1 MSDFRNKKEE
11 RIHKMQRFI
20 VHPLIK
26 NNSIESRLYQNMI
39 FNSSKDKNS
48 LIVLPTSL
56 GKTVISALICAE
68 ILFNYKQ
75 KRILIMA
82 PTRPLVLQHLLSFS
96 SFLKVLNDQKILVTG
111 KISPSTRKMV
121 WDNKTIK
128 LIFATPEVI
137 RNDLNESRLNLKE
150 FGLIVFDEAH
160 RAIKDYAYTLI
171 SKKYM
176 EQSPNP
182 LIVAMT
188 ASPGSDKNRI
198 QQICKNLYIEHIE
211 YRNEEDVDVKP
222 YVNPIELKWEFIE
235 LSEEYRQII
244 VLFKSMLQEKLRWLI
259 IRGLIKKNNIDY
271 VFKRDLLELGEILQ
285 RNLKFTLNEEK
296 GPLYLALLNQSAALS
311 LMYCI
316 ELIEG
321 QGPFSLKTFIKR
333 MESSEGKAHSLILK
347 DPRMKDIFKLLKN
360 VTEHPKL
367 IYILDLC
374 KKEKLDTCV
383 NKKSNVLLNDN
394 KSPQI
399 LIFSHYRD
407 TATHIVDELNKT
419 GIKSFRFVGQST
431 RNNDIG
437 MNQTEQSAIL
447 DSFRKKE
454 FNVLVATSI
463 AEEGLD
469 IPEVKL
475 VIFYEPVASE
485 IRHIQRKGRTGRKS
499 SGNVIILAAKDTVDM
514 RILFANKRRIE
525 KMKTIFT
532 SMKTILNPIS
542 RLPIPYNRMTEL
554 ELADLEK
561 NLNIEQNKL
570 NEKELKYEDSERKV
584 IEKIKVKNAIIDKV
598 PKLQIGM
605 ITKTENNLIEKAY
618 RYIYNFLI
626 DERNNKNSSS
636 SSSSFDLSYLHEKFT
651 FDTYII
657 LQALKKLEK
666 QQIIK
671 IKNNSSITL
680 NRLLPNKST
689 GREYNIYVEKILSGK
704 AYVLVNGKWYALL
717 NYYDYE
723 GPRNLLKKGSEF
735 KAIAELY
742 NNENDFCIRIKE
754 IIL

>member
-1 MSDFRNKKEE
+1 MSDFSNKKDESM
-11 RIHKMQRFI
+11 HKMQRFI

-26 NNSIESRLYQNMI
+26 NNAIESRLYQNII

-68 ILFNYKQ
+68 ILYNYKQ
-75 KRILIMA
+75 SRILIMA
-82 PTRPLVLQHLLSFS
+82 PTRPLGLQHLTSFS
-96 SFLKVLNDQKILVTG
+96 SFIKVLDDQKILVTG
-111 KISPSTRKMV
+111 KISPSTRKMI
-121 WDNKTIK
+121 WDNKTIQ

-137 RNDLNESRLNLKE
+137 RNDLKESRLNLKD

-160 RAIKDYAYTLI
+160 RAIKDYAYTII

-188 ASPGSDKNRI
+188 ASPGSDQNRI
-198 QQICKNLYIEHIE
+198 QQICNNLYIEHIE
-211 YRNEEDVDVKP
+211 YRNEEDDDVKP
-222 YVNPIELKWEFIE
+222 YVNPIELKWEFLE
-235 LSEEYRQII
+235 LSEKYRQII
-244 VLFKSMLQEKLRWLI
+244 LAFKSMLQEKLRWLI
-259 IRGLIKKNNIDY
+259 FRGLIKKNNTDY
-271 VFKRDLLELGEILQ
+271 VFKRDLLELAEILQ
-285 RNLKFTLNEEK
+285 RNLKFSLNEEK
-296 GPLYLALLNQSAALS
+296 GPLFLALLNQSAALT

-316 ELIEG
+316 ELIES

-347 DPRMKDIFKLLKN
+347 DPRMKDILNLLEN
-360 VTEHPKL
+360 ITEHPKL
-367 IYILDLC
+367 TYILDLC
-374 KKEKLDTCV
+374 KKEGLDISA
-383 NKKSNVLLNDN
+383 NKNHNLLLNDGQN
-394 KSPQI
+394 SQI

-437 MNQTEQSAIL
+437 MNQNEQSVIL
-447 DSFRKKE
+447 DSFRKKK

-475 VIFYEPVASE
+475 VVFYEPVASE

-514 RILFANKRRIE
+514 RILFASKRRIE
-525 KMKTIFT
+525 KMKTIFN

-542 RLPIPYNRMTEL
+542 RVTVPYNRFTEL
-554 ELADLEK
+554 ELEDLNK
-561 NLNIEQNKL
+561 NLNREQKRINK
-570 NEKELKYEDSERKV
+570 KELKYENTERNV
-584 IEKIKVKNAIIDKV
+584 IEKVKTKNEIIDKV
-598 PKLQIGM
+598 PKFQIGM
-605 ITKTENNLIEKAY
+605 MAKNENNSIEKAY
-618 RYIYNFLI
+618 RHIYDFLI
-626 DERNNKNSSS
+626 NERDHKNS
-636 SSSSFDLSYLHEKFT
+636 FELSYFHEKFK
-651 FDTYII
+651 FDTHII
-657 LQALKKLEK
+657 LQALQKLEK
-666 QQIIK
+666 QQVIK
-671 IKNNSSITL
+671 IKNNGSIIL
-680 NRLLPNKST
+680 NRLPKKST
-689 GREYNIYVEKILSGK
+689 GAEYDIYVEKILPGK
-704 AYVLVNGKWYALL
+704 AYVLVNGRWYALL

-742 NNENDFCIRIKE
+742 NSGSDFCIRIKE

>member
-1 MSDFRNKKEE
+1 MSYLSNKKDESM
-11 RIHKMQRFI
+11 HKMQRFI

-26 NNSIESRLYQNMI
+26 NNAIESRLYQNII

-68 ILFNYKQ
+68 ILYNYKQ
-75 KRILIMA
+75 SRILIMA
-82 PTRPLVLQHLLSFS
+82 PTRPLVLQHLTSFS
-96 SFLKVLNDQKILVTG
+96 SFIKVLDDQKILVTG
-111 KISPSTRKMV
+111 KISPSTRKMI
-121 WDNKTIK
+121 WDNKTIQ

-137 RNDLNESRLNLKE
+137 RNDLKESRLNLKD

-160 RAIKDYAYTLI
+160 RAIKDYAYTII

-188 ASPGSDKNRI
+188 ASPGSDQNRI
-198 QQICKNLYIEHIE
+198 QQICNNLYIEHIE
-211 YRNEEDVDVKP
+211 YRNEEDDDVKP
-222 YVNPIELKWEFIE
+222 YVNPIELKWEFLE
-235 LSEEYRQII
+235 LSEKYRQII
-244 VLFKSMLQEKLRWLI
+244 LAFKSMLQEKLRCLI
-259 IRGLIKKNNIDY
+259 FRGLIKKNNTDY
-271 VFKRDLLELGEILQ
+271 VFKRDLLELAEILQ
-285 RNLKFTLNEEK
+285 RNLKFSLNEEK
-296 GPLYLALLNQSAALS
+296 GPLFLALLNQSAALS

-316 ELIEG
+316 ELIES

-347 DPRMKDIFKLLKN
+347 DPRMKDILNLLEN
-360 VTEHPKL
+360 ITEHPKL
-367 IYILDLC
+367 TYILDLC
-374 KKEKLDTCV
+374 KKEGLDNSV
-383 NKKSNVLLNDN
+383 NKNHNLLLNDGQN
-394 KSPQI
+394 SQI

-437 MNQTEQSAIL
+437 MKQNEQSVIL
-447 DSFRKKE
+447 DSFRKKK

-475 VIFYEPVASE
+475 VVFYEPVASE

-514 RILFANKRRIE
+514 RILFASKRRIE
-525 KMKTIFT
+525 KMKTIFN

-542 RLPIPYNRMTEL
+542 RVTVPYNRFTEL
-554 ELADLEK
+554 ELEDLNK
-561 NLNIEQNKL
+561 NLNREQKRTNK
-570 NEKELKYEDSERKV
+570 KELKYENTERNV
-584 IEKIKVKNAIIDKV
+584 IEKVKTKNEIIDNV
-598 PKLQIGM
+598 PKFQIGM
-605 ITKTENNLIEKAY
+605 MAKNENNSIEKAY
-618 RYIYNFLI
+618 RHIYDFLI
-626 DERNNKNSSS
+626 NERDNKNS
-636 SSSSFDLSYLHEKFT
+636 FELSYFHEKFK
-651 FDTYII
+651 FDTHII
-657 LQALKKLEK
+657 LQALQKLEK
-666 QQIIK
+666 QQVIK
-671 IKNNSSITL
+671 IKNNGFIIL
-680 NRLLPNKST
+680 NRLPKKST
-689 GREYNIYVEKILSGK
+689 GAEYDICVEKILPGK
-704 AYVLVNGKWYALL
+704 AYVLVNERWYALL

-742 NNENDFCIRIKE
+742 NSGSDFCIRIKE

>member
-1 MSDFRNKKEE
+1 MSDFSNKKEE
-11 RIHKMQRFI
+11 SIHEMQRFI

-26 NNSIESRLYQNMI
+26 NNSIESRLYQNII
-39 FNSSKDKNS
+39 FNSSKNKNS

-68 ILFNYKQ
+68 ILYNYKQ
-75 KRILIMA
+75 SRILIMA

-96 SFLKVLNDQKILVTG
+96 SFLKVLDDQKILVTG
-111 KISPSTRKMV
+111 KISPSTRKMI

-137 RNDLNESRLNLKE
+137 RNDLNESRLDLKD

-176 EQSPNP
+176 QQSPNP
-182 LIVAMT
+182 HIVAMT

-198 QQICKNLYIEHIE
+198 QQICNNLYIEHIE
-211 YRNEEDVDVKP
+211 YRNEEDADVKP
-222 YVNPIELKWEFIE
+222 YVNPIELEWEFLE
-235 LSEEYRQII
+235 LSEKYRQII
-244 VLFKSMLQEKLRWLI
+244 LLFKSMLQEKLRWLI
-259 IRGLIKKNNIDY
+259 FRGLIKKNNIDY
-271 VFKRDLLELGEILQ
+271 VFKRDLLELAEVLQ
-285 RNLKFTLNEEK
+285 RNLKFSLNEEK

-316 ELIEG
+316 ELIES

-347 DPRMKDIFKLLKN
+347 DSRMKDIFKLLEN

-374 KKEKLDTCV
+374 KKEKLDTSA
-383 NKKSNVLLNDN
+383 NKNTNVLLNN
-394 KSPQI
+394 SQSSQI

-407 TATHIVDELNKT
+407 TATHIVEELNKT

-437 MNQTEQSAIL
+437 MNQNEQSVIL

-514 RILFANKRRIE
+514 RILFASKRRIE
-525 KMKTIFT
+525 KMKTIFK

-542 RLPIPYNRMTEL
+542 RVSVPYNRLTEL
-554 ELADLEK
+554 ELDDLDK
-561 NLNIEQNKL
+561 NLNIEQKKL
-570 NEKELKYEDSERKV
+570 NEKELKYEDNERKV
-584 IEKIKVKNAIIDKV
+584 IEKIKTKNEIIDRV
-598 PKLQIGM
+598 PKFQIGM
-605 ITKTENNLIEKAY
+605 ITKSENNLIEKAY
-618 RYIYNFLI
+618 RHIYDFLI
-626 DERNNKNSSS
+626 DERNNKNL
-636 SSSSFDLSYLHEKFT
+636 FDLSYFHEKFT
-651 FDTYII
+651 FDTHII

-666 QQIIK
+666 QQVIK
-671 IKNNSSITL
+671 LKNNRSITL
-680 NRLLPNKST
+680 NRLPNKTT
-689 GREYNIYVEKILSGK
+689 GTEYNIYVEKILPGK
-704 AYVLVNGKWYALL
+704 AYVLVNERWYALL
-717 NYYDYE
+717 NYYDYD

-742 NNENDFCIRIKE
+742 TNGSDFCIRIKE
-754 IIL
+754 IRL

>member
-11 RIHKMQRFI
+11 NIQEMQRFI

-26 NNSIESRLYQNMI
+26 NNSIESRLYQNII

-68 ILFNYKQ
+68 ILYNYKQ
-75 KRILIMA
+75 NRILIMA

-96 SFLKVLNDQKILVTG
+96 SFLKVLDDQKILVTG
-111 KISPSTRKMV
+111 KISPSTRKMI
-121 WDNKTIK
+121 WDNKIIK

-137 RNDLNESRLNLKE
+137 RNDLNESRLNLKD

-198 QQICKNLYIEHIE
+198 QQICNNLYIEHIE
-211 YRNEEDVDVKP
+211 YRNEEDADVKP
-222 YVNPIELKWEFIE
+222 YVNPIELKWEFVE
-235 LSEEYRQII
+235 LSEKYRQII
-244 VLFKSMLQEKLRWLI
+244 LLFKSMLQEKLRWLI
-259 IRGLIKKNNIDY
+259 FRGLIKKNNIDY
-271 VFKRDLLELGEILQ
+271 VFKRDLLELAEILQ

-316 ELIEG
+316 ELIES

-347 DPRMKDIFKLLKN
+347 DPRMKDIFKLLEN

-367 IYILDLC
+367 IYILNLC
-374 KKEKLDTCV
+374 KKEKLDTSA
-383 NKKSNVLLNDN
+383 NKNPNVLLND
-394 KSPQI
+394 SMSSQI

-437 MNQTEQSAIL
+437 MKQNEQSVIL

-525 KMKTIFT
+525 KMKTIFNT
-532 SMKTILNPIS
+532 MKTILTPIS
-542 RLPIPYNRMTEL
+542 RVPIPYNRLTEL
-554 ELADLEK
+554 ELADLDK
-561 NLNIEQNKL
+561 NLNIEQKKL
-570 NEKELKYEDSERKV
+570 NEKELKYEDNEKKI

-598 PKLQIGM
+598 PKFQIGM
-605 ITKTENNLIEKAY
+605 ITKTENNLIDRAY
-618 RYIYNFLI
+618 RHIYNFLI
-626 DERNNKNSSS
+626 DERNNKNS
-636 SSSSFDLSYLHEKFT
+636 FDLSYFRDKFT
-651 FDTYII
+651 FDTHII
-657 LQALKKLEK
+657 LEALKKLEK
-666 QQIIK
+666 QQVIK
-671 IKNNSSITL
+671 IKNNRSITL
-680 NRLLPNKST
+680 NRLPNKST
-689 GREYNIYVEKILSGK
+689 GKEYNIYVEKILSGK
-704 AYVLVNGKWYALL
+704 AYVLVNEKWYALL

-742 NNENDFCIRIKE
+742 TNGNHFCIRIKE

>member
-1 MSDFRNKKEE
+1 MSDFSNKKEE
-11 RIHKMQRFI
+11 SIHEMQRFI

-26 NNSIESRLYQNMI
+26 NNSIESRLYQNII
-39 FNSSKDKNS
+39 FNSSKNKNS

-68 ILFNYKQ
+68 ILYNYKQ
-75 KRILIMA
+75 SRILIMA

-96 SFLKVLNDQKILVTG
+96 SFLKVLDDQKILVTG
-111 KISPSTRKMV
+111 KISPSTRKMI

-137 RNDLNESRLNLKE
+137 RNDLNESRLDLKD

-176 EQSPNP
+176 QQSPNP
-182 LIVAMT
+182 HIVAMT

-198 QQICKNLYIEHIE
+198 QQICNNLYIEHIE
-211 YRNEEDVDVKP
+211 YRNEEDADVKP
-222 YVNPIELKWEFIE
+222 YVNPIELEWEFLE
-235 LSEEYRQII
+235 LSEKYRQII
-244 VLFKSMLQEKLRWLI
+244 LLFKSMLQEKLRWLI
-259 IRGLIKKNNIDY
+259 FRGLIKKNNIDY
-271 VFKRDLLELGEILQ
+271 VFKRDLLELAEVLQ
-285 RNLKFTLNEEK
+285 RNLKFSLNEEK

-316 ELIEG
+316 ELIES

-347 DPRMKDIFKLLKN
+347 DSRMKDIFKLLEN

-374 KKEKLDTCV
+374 KKEKLDTSA
-383 NKKSNVLLNDN
+383 NKNTNVLLNN
-394 KSPQI
+394 SQSSQI

-407 TATHIVDELNKT
+407 TATHIVEELNKT

-437 MNQTEQSAIL
+437 MNQNEQSVIL

-514 RILFANKRRIE
+514 RILFASKRRIE
-525 KMKTIFT
+525 KMKTIFK

-542 RLPIPYNRMTEL
+542 RVSVPYNRLTEL
-554 ELADLEK
+554 ELVDLDK

-570 NEKELKYEDSERKV
+570 NEKELKYEDNERKV
-584 IEKIKVKNAIIDKV
+584 IEKIKTKNEIIDRV
-598 PKLQIGM
+598 PKFQIGM
-605 ITKTENNLIEKAY
+605 ITKSENNLIEKAY
-618 RYIYNFLI
+618 RHIYDFLI
-626 DERNNKNSSS
+626 DERNNKDF
-636 SSSSFDLSYLHEKFT
+636 FDLSYFHEKFT
-651 FDTYII
+651 FDTHII

-666 QQIIK
+666 QQVIK
-671 IKNNSSITL
+671 LKNNRSITL
-680 NRLLPNKST
+680 NRLPNKTT
-689 GREYNIYVEKILSGK
+689 GTEYNIYVEKILPGK
-704 AYVLVNGKWYALL
+704 AYVLVNERWYALL
-717 NYYDYE
+717 NYYDYD

-742 NNENDFCIRIKE
+742 TNGSDFCIRIKE
-754 IIL
+754 IRL

>member
-11 RIHKMQRFI
+11 NIQEMQRFI

-26 NNSIESRLYQNMI
+26 NNSIESRLYQNII

-68 ILFNYKQ
+68 ILYNYKQ
-75 KRILIMA
+75 NRILIMA

-96 SFLKVLNDQKILVTG
+96 SFLKVLDDQKILVTG
-111 KISPSTRKMV
+111 KISPSTRKMI

-137 RNDLNESRLNLKE
+137 RNDLNESRLNLKD

-198 QQICKNLYIEHIE
+198 QQICNNLYIEHIE
-211 YRNEEDVDVKP
+211 YRNEEDADVKP
-222 YVNPIELKWEFIE
+222 YVNPIELKWEFVE
-235 LSEEYRQII
+235 LSEKYRQII
-244 VLFKSMLQEKLRWLI
+244 LLFKSMLQEKLRWLI
-259 IRGLIKKNNIDY
+259 FRGLIKKNNIDY
-271 VFKRDLLELGEILQ
+271 VFKRDLLELAEILQ

-316 ELIEG
+316 ELIES

-347 DPRMKDIFKLLKN
+347 DPRMKDIFKLLEN

-367 IYILDLC
+367 IYILNLC
-374 KKEKLDTCV
+374 KKEKLDTSA
-383 NKKSNVLLNDN
+383 NKNPNVLLND
-394 KSPQI
+394 SMSSQI

-437 MNQTEQSAIL
+437 MKQNEQSVIL

-525 KMKTIFT
+525 KMKTIFNT
-532 SMKTILNPIS
+532 MKTILTPIS
-542 RLPIPYNRMTEL
+542 RVPIPYNRLTEL
-554 ELADLEK
+554 ELADLDK
-561 NLNIEQNKL
+561 NLNIEQKKL
-570 NEKELKYEDSERKV
+570 NEKELKYEDNERKV

-598 PKLQIGM
+598 PKFQIGM
-605 ITKTENNLIEKAY
+605 ITKTENNLIDRAY
-618 RYIYNFLI
+618 RHIYNFLI
-626 DERNNKNSSS
+626 DERNNKNS
-636 SSSSFDLSYLHEKFT
+636 FDLSYFSDKFT
-651 FDTYII
+651 FDTHII
-657 LQALKKLEK
+657 LEALKKLEK
-666 QQIIK
+666 QQVIK
-671 IKNNSSITL
+671 IKNNRSITL
-680 NRLLPNKST
+680 NRLPNKST
-689 GREYNIYVEKILSGK
+689 GKEYNIYVEKILSGK
-704 AYVLVNGKWYALL
+704 AFVLVNEKWYALL

-742 NNENDFCIRIKE
+742 TNGNHFCIRIKE

>member
-11 RIHKMQRFI
+11 NIQEMQRFI

-26 NNSIESRLYQNMI
+26 NNSIESRLYQNII

-68 ILFNYKQ
+68 ILYNYKQ
-75 KRILIMA
+75 NRILIMA

-96 SFLKVLNDQKILVTG
+96 SFLKVLDDQKILVTG
-111 KISPSTRKMV
+111 KISPSTRKMI

-137 RNDLNESRLNLKE
+137 RNDLNESRLNLKD

-198 QQICKNLYIEHIE
+198 QQICNNLYIEHIE
-211 YRNEEDVDVKP
+211 YRNEEDADVKP
-222 YVNPIELKWEFIE
+222 YVNPIELKWEFVE
-235 LSEEYRQII
+235 LSEKYRQII
-244 VLFKSMLQEKLRWLI
+244 LLFKSMLQEKLRWLI
-259 IRGLIKKNNIDY
+259 FRGLIKKNNIDY
-271 VFKRDLLELGEILQ
+271 VFKRDLLELAEILQ

-316 ELIEG
+316 ELIES

-347 DPRMKDIFKLLKN
+347 DPRMKDISKLLEN

-367 IYILDLC
+367 IYILNLC
-374 KKEKLDTCV
+374 KKEKLDTSA
-383 NKKSNVLLNDN
+383 NKNPNVLLND
-394 KSPQI
+394 SMSSQI

-437 MNQTEQSAIL
+437 MKQNEQSVIL

-525 KMKTIFT
+525 KMKTIFNT
-532 SMKTILNPIS
+532 MKTILTPIS
-542 RLPIPYNRMTEL
+542 RVPIPYNRLTEL
-554 ELADLEK
+554 ELADLNK
-561 NLNIEQNKL
+561 NLNIEQKKL
-570 NEKELKYEDSERKV
+570 NEKELKYEDNERKV
-584 IEKIKVKNAIIDKV
+584 IEKIKVKNSIIDKV
-598 PKLQIGM
+598 PKFQIGM
-605 ITKTENNLIEKAY
+605 ITKTENNLIDRAY
-618 RYIYNFLI
+618 RHIYNFLI
-626 DERNNKNSSS
+626 DERNNKNS
-636 SSSSFDLSYLHEKFT
+636 FDLSYFRDKFT
-651 FDTYII
+651 FDTHII
-657 LQALKKLEK
+657 LEALKKLEK
-666 QQIIK
+666 QQVIK
-671 IKNNSSITL
+671 IKNNRSITL
-680 NRLLPNKST
+680 NRLPNKST
-689 GREYNIYVEKILSGK
+689 GKEYNIYVEKILSGK
-704 AYVLVNGKWYALL
+704 AYVLVNEKWYALL

-742 NNENDFCIRIKE
+742 TNGNHFCIRIKE

>member
-11 RIHKMQRFI
+11 NIQEIQRFI

-26 NNSIESRLYQNMI
+26 NNSIESRLYQNII

-68 ILFNYKQ
+68 ILYNYKQ
-75 KRILIMA
+75 NRILIMA

-96 SFLKVLNDQKILVTG
+96 SFLKVLDDQKILVTG
-111 KISPSTRKMV
+111 KISPSTRKMI

-137 RNDLNESRLNLKE
+137 RNDLNESRLNLKD

-198 QQICKNLYIEHIE
+198 QQICNNLYIEHIE
-211 YRNEEDVDVKP
+211 YRNEEDADVKP
-222 YVNPIELKWEFIE
+222 YVNPIELKWEFVE
-235 LSEEYRQII
+235 LSEKYRQVIL
-244 VLFKSMLQEKLRWLI
+244 LFKSMLQEKLRWLI
-259 IRGLIKKNNIDY
+259 FRGLIKKNNIDY
-271 VFKRDLLELGEILQ
+271 VFKRDLLELAEILQ

-316 ELIEG
+316 ELIES

-347 DPRMKDIFKLLKN
+347 DPRMKDIFKLLEN

-367 IYILDLC
+367 IYILNLC
-374 KKEKLDTCV
+374 KKEKLDTSA
-383 NKKSNVLLNDN
+383 NKNPNVLLND
-394 KSPQI
+394 SMSSQI

-437 MNQTEQSAIL
+437 MKQNEQSVIL

-525 KMKTIFT
+525 KMKTIFNT
-532 SMKTILNPIS
+532 MKTILTPIS
-542 RLPIPYNRMTEL
+542 RVPIPYNRLTEL
-554 ELADLEK
+554 ELADLDK
-561 NLNIEQNKL
+561 NLNIEQRKL
-570 NEKELKYEDSERKV
+570 NEKELKYEDNEKKI

-598 PKLQIGM
+598 PKFQIGM
-605 ITKTENNLIEKAY
+605 ITKTENNLIERAY
-618 RYIYNFLI
+618 RHIYNFLI
-626 DERNNKNSSS
+626 DERNNKNS
-636 SSSSFDLSYLHEKFT
+636 FDLSYFRDKFT
-651 FDTYII
+651 IDTHII
-657 LQALKKLEK
+657 LEALKKLEK
-666 QQIIK
+666 QQVIK
-671 IKNNSSITL
+671 IKNNRSITL
-680 NRLLPNKST
+680 NRLPNKST
-689 GREYNIYVEKILSGK
+689 GKEYNIYVEKILSGK
-704 AYVLVNGKWYALL
+704 AYVLVNEKWYALL

-742 NNENDFCIRIKE
+742 TNGNHFCIRIKE

>member
-11 RIHKMQRFI
+11 NIQEMQRFI

-26 NNSIESRLYQNMI
+26 NNSIESRLYQNII

-68 ILFNYKQ
+68 ILYNYKQ
-75 KRILIMA
+75 NRILIMA

-96 SFLKVLNDQKILVTG
+96 SFLKVLDDQKILVTG
-111 KISPSTRKMV
+111 KISPSTRKMI

-137 RNDLNESRLNLKE
+137 RNDLNESRLNLKD

-198 QQICKNLYIEHIE
+198 QQICNNLYIEHIE
-211 YRNEEDVDVKP
+211 YRNEEDADVKP
-222 YVNPIELKWEFIE
+222 YVNPIELKWEFVE
-235 LSEEYRQII
+235 LSEKYRQII
-244 VLFKSMLQEKLRWLI
+244 LLFKSMLQEKLRWLI
-259 IRGLIKKNNIDY
+259 FRGLIKKNNIDY
-271 VFKRDLLELGEILQ
+271 VFKRDLLELAEILQ

-316 ELIEG
+316 ELIES

-347 DPRMKDIFKLLKN
+347 DPRMKDIFKLLEN

-367 IYILDLC
+367 IYILNLC
-374 KKEKLDTCV
+374 KKEKLDTSA
-383 NKKSNVLLNDN
+383 NKDPNVLLND
-394 KSPQI
+394 SMSSQI

-437 MNQTEQSAIL
+437 MKQNEQSVIL

-525 KMKTIFT
+525 KMKTIFNT
-532 SMKTILNPIS
+532 MKTILTPIS
-542 RLPIPYNRMTEL
+542 RVPIPYNRLTEL
-554 ELADLEK
+554 ELADLDK
-561 NLNIEQNKL
+561 NLNIEQKKL
-570 NEKELKYEDSERKV
+570 NEKELKYEDNERKV
-584 IEKIKVKNAIIDKV
+584 IEKIKIKNAIIDKV
-598 PKLQIGM
+598 PKFQIGM
-605 ITKTENNLIEKAY
+605 ITKTENNLIERAY
-618 RYIYNFLI
+618 RHIYNFLI
-626 DERNNKNSSS
+626 DERNNKNS
-636 SSSSFDLSYLHEKFT
+636 FDLSYFRDKFT
-651 FDTYII
+651 FDTHII
-657 LQALKKLEK
+657 LEALKKLEK
-666 QQIIK
+666 QQVIK
-671 IKNNSSITL
+671 IKNNRSITL
-680 NRLLPNKST
+680 NRLPNKST
-689 GREYNIYVEKILSGK
+689 GKEYNIYVEKILSGK
-704 AYVLVNGKWYALL
+704 AYVLVNEKWYALL

-742 NNENDFCIRIKE
+742 TNGNHFCIRIKE

>member
-1 MSDFRNKKEE
+1 
-11 RIHKMQRFI
+11 
-20 VHPLIK
+20 
-26 NNSIESRLYQNMI
+26 
-39 FNSSKDKNS
+39 
-48 LIVLPTSL
+48 
-56 GKTVISALICAE
+56 
-68 ILFNYKQ
+68 
-75 KRILIMA
+75 
-82 PTRPLVLQHLLSFS
+82 
-96 SFLKVLNDQKILVTG
+96 
-111 KISPSTRKMV
+111 
-121 WDNKTIK
+121 
-128 LIFATPEVI
+128 
-137 RNDLNESRLNLKE
+137 
-150 FGLIVFDEAH
+150 
-160 RAIKDYAYTLI
+160 
-171 SKKYM
+171 
-176 EQSPNP
+176 
-182 LIVAMT
+182 MT

-198 QQICKNLYIEHIE
+198 QQICNNLYIEHIE
-211 YRNEEDVDVKP
+211 YRSEEDADVKP
-222 YVNPIELKWEFIE
+222 YVNPIELKWEFVE
-235 LSEEYRQII
+235 LSEKYRQII
-244 VLFKSMLQEKLRWLI
+244 LLFKSMLQEKLRWLI
-259 IRGLIKKNNIDY
+259 FRGLIKKNNIDY
-271 VFKRDLLELGEILQ
+271 VFKRDLLELAEILQ

-316 ELIEG
+316 ELIES

-347 DPRMKDIFKLLKN
+347 DPRMKDIFKLLEN

-367 IYILDLC
+367 IYILNLC
-374 KKEKLDTCV
+374 KKEKLDTSA
-383 NKKSNVLLNDN
+383 NKDPNVLLND
-394 KSPQI
+394 SMSSQI

-437 MNQTEQSAIL
+437 MKQNEQSVIL

-525 KMKTIFT
+525 KMKTIFNT
-532 SMKTILNPIS
+532 MKTILTPIS
-542 RLPIPYNRMTEL
+542 RVPIPYNRLTEL
-554 ELADLEK
+554 ELADLDK
-561 NLNIEQNKL
+561 NLNIEQKKL
-570 NEKELKYEDSERKV
+570 NEKELKYEDNERKI

-598 PKLQIGM
+598 PKFQIGI
-605 ITKTENNLIEKAY
+605 ITKTENNLIERAY
-618 RYIYNFLI
+618 RHIYNFLI
-626 DERNNKNSSS
+626 DERNNKNS
-636 SSSSFDLSYLHEKFT
+636 FDLSYFHDKFT
-651 FDTYII
+651 FDTHII
-657 LQALKKLEK
+657 LEALKKLEK
-666 QQIIK
+666 QQVIK
-671 IKNNSSITL
+671 IKNNRSITL
-680 NRLLPNKST
+680 NRLPNKST
-689 GREYNIYVEKILSGK
+689 GKEYNIYVEKILSGK
-704 AYVLVNGKWYALL
+704 AYVLVNEKWYALL

-742 NNENDFCIRIKE
+742 TNGNHFCIRIKE

>member
-11 RIHKMQRFI
+11 SIHEMQRFI

-26 NNSIESRLYQNMI
+26 NNSIESRLYQNII
-39 FNSSKDKNS
+39 FNLSKDKNS

-68 ILFNYKQ
+68 ILYNYKQ
-75 KRILIMA
+75 SRILIMA

-96 SFLKVLNDQKILVTG
+96 SFLKVLDDQKILVTG

-137 RNDLNESRLNLKE
+137 RNDLNESRLNLKD

-176 EQSPNP
+176 EQSSNP

-198 QQICKNLYIEHIE
+198 QQICNNLYIEHIE
-211 YRNEEDVDVKP
+211 YRNEEDTDVKP
-222 YVNPIELKWEFIE
+222 YVNPIELKWEFLE
-235 LSEEYRQII
+235 LSEKYRQII
-244 VLFKSMLQEKLRWLI
+244 LLFKSMLQEKLRWLI
-259 IRGLIKKNNIDY
+259 FRGLIKKNNIDY
-271 VFKRDLLELGEILQ
+271 VFKRDLLDLAEILQ

-316 ELIEG
+316 ELIES

-347 DPRMKDIFKLLKN
+347 DPRMKDIFKLLEN

-374 KKEKLDTCV
+374 KKEKLDTSA
-383 NKKSNVLLNDN
+383 NKKPNVLLND
-394 KSPQI
+394 SMSSQI

-431 RNNDIG
+431 RDNDIG
-437 MNQTEQSAIL
+437 MNQNEQSVIL

-469 IPEVKL
+469 IPDVKL

-525 KMKTIFT
+525 KMKTIFN

-542 RLPIPYNRMTEL
+542 RVPIPYNRLTEL
-554 ELADLEK
+554 ELADLDK
-561 NLNIEQNKL
+561 NLNLEQKKV
-570 NEKELKYEDSERKV
+570 NEKELLKYEDNERKV

-598 PKLQIGM
+598 PKFQIGM
-605 ITKTENNLIEKAY
+605 ITKTEDNLIDRAY
-618 RYIYNFLI
+618 RHIYNFLI
-626 DERNNKNSSS
+626 DERNNKNS
-636 SSSSFDLSYLHEKFT
+636 FDLSYFHDKFT
-651 FDTYII
+651 FDTHII

-666 QQIIK
+666 QQVIK
-671 IKNNSSITL
+671 IKNNRSITL
-680 NRLLPNKST
+680 NRLSNKST
-689 GREYNIYVEKILSGK
+689 GREYNIYVEKILPGK
-704 AYVLVNGKWYALL
+704 AYVLVNEKWYALL

-742 NNENDFCIRIKE
+742 TNGNDFCIRIKE

>member
-1 MSDFRNKKEE
+1 MSDFSNKKEE
-11 RIHKMQRFI
+11 SIHEMQRFI

-26 NNSIESRLYQNMI
+26 NNSIESRLYQNII
-39 FNSSKDKNS
+39 FNSSKNKNS

-56 GKTVISALICAE
+56 GKTIISALICAE
-68 ILFNYKQ
+68 ILYNYKQ
-75 KRILIMA
+75 SRILIMA

-96 SFLKVLNDQKILVTG
+96 SFLKVLDDQKILVTG
-111 KISPSTRKMV
+111 KISPSTRKMI

-137 RNDLNESRLNLKE
+137 RNDLNESRLDLKD

-176 EQSPNP
+176 QQSPNP
-182 LIVAMT
+182 HIVAMT

-198 QQICKNLYIEHIE
+198 QQICNNLYIEHIE
-211 YRNEEDVDVKP
+211 YRNEEDADVKP
-222 YVNPIELKWEFIE
+222 YVNPIELEWEFLE
-235 LSEEYRQII
+235 LSEKYRQII
-244 VLFKSMLQEKLRWLI
+244 LLFKSMLQEKLRWLI
-259 IRGLIKKNNIDY
+259 FRGLIKKNNTDY
-271 VFKRDLLELGEILQ
+271 VFKRDLLELAEVLQ
-285 RNLKFTLNEEK
+285 RNLKFSLTEEK

-316 ELIEG
+316 ELIES

-347 DPRMKDIFKLLKN
+347 DSRMKDIFKLLEN

-374 KKEKLDTCV
+374 KKEKLDTSA
-383 NKKSNVLLNDN
+383 KKNTNVLLNN
-394 KSPQI
+394 SQSSQI

-407 TATHIVDELNKT
+407 TATHIVEELNKT

-437 MNQTEQSAIL
+437 MNQNEQSVIL

-514 RILFANKRRIE
+514 RILFASKRRIE
-525 KMKTIFT
+525 KMKTIFK

-542 RLPIPYNRMTEL
+542 RVSTPYNRLTEL
-554 ELADLEK
+554 ELVDLDK
-561 NLNIEQNKL
+561 NLNIEQKKL
-570 NEKELKYEDSERKV
+570 NEKELKYEDNERKV
-584 IEKIKVKNAIIDKV
+584 IEKIKTKKEIIDKV
-598 PKLQIGM
+598 PKFQIGM
-605 ITKTENNLIEKAY
+605 ITKSENNLIEKAY
-618 RYIYNFLI
+618 RHIYDFLI
-626 DERNNKNSSS
+626 DERNNKNL
-636 SSSSFDLSYLHEKFT
+636 FDLSYFHEKFT
-651 FDTYII
+651 FDTHII

-666 QQIIK
+666 QQVIK
-671 IKNNSSITL
+671 LKNNRSITL
-680 NRLLPNKST
+680 NRLPNKTT
-689 GREYNIYVEKILSGK
+689 GTEYNIYVEKILPGK
-704 AYVLVNGKWYALL
+704 AYVLVNERWYALL
-717 NYYDYE
+717 NYYDYD

-742 NNENDFCIRIKE
+742 TNGSDFCIRIKE
-754 IIL
+754 IRL

>member
-11 RIHKMQRFI
+11 NIQEMQRFI

-26 NNSIESRLYQNMI
+26 NNSIESRLYQNII

-68 ILFNYKQ
+68 ILYNYKQ
-75 KRILIMA
+75 NRILIMA

-96 SFLKVLNDQKILVTG
+96 SFLKVLDDQKILVTG
-111 KISPSTRKMV
+111 KISPSTRKMI
-121 WDNKTIK
+121 WDNKIIK

-137 RNDLNESRLNLKE
+137 RNDLNESRLNLKD

-198 QQICKNLYIEHIE
+198 QQICNNLYIEHIE
-211 YRNEEDVDVKP
+211 YRNEEDADVKP
-222 YVNPIELKWEFIE
+222 YVNPIELKWEFVE
-235 LSEEYRQII
+235 LSEKYRQII
-244 VLFKSMLQEKLRWLI
+244 LLFKSMLQEKLRWLI
-259 IRGLIKKNNIDY
+259 FRGLIKKNNIDY
-271 VFKRDLLELGEILQ
+271 VFKRDLLELAEILQ

-316 ELIEG
+316 ELIES

-347 DPRMKDIFKLLKN
+347 DPRMKDIFKLLEN

-367 IYILDLC
+367 IYILNLC
-374 KKEKLDTCV
+374 KKEKLDTSA
-383 NKKSNVLLNDN
+383 NKNPNVLLND
-394 KSPQI
+394 SMSSQI

-437 MNQTEQSAIL
+437 MKQNEQSVIL

-525 KMKTIFT
+525 KMKTIFNT
-532 SMKTILNPIS
+532 MKTILTPIS
-542 RLPIPYNRMTEL
+542 RVPIPYNRLTEL
-554 ELADLEK
+554 ELADLDK
-561 NLNIEQNKL
+561 NLNIEQKKL
-570 NEKELKYEDSERKV
+570 NEKELKYEDNERKV

-598 PKLQIGM
+598 PKFQIGM
-605 ITKTENNLIEKAY
+605 ITKTENNLIDRAY
-618 RYIYNFLI
+618 RHIYNFLI
-626 DERNNKNSSS
+626 DERNNKNS
-636 SSSSFDLSYLHEKFT
+636 FDLSYFSDKFT
-651 FDTYII
+651 FDTHII
-657 LQALKKLEK
+657 LEALKKLEK
-666 QQIIK
+666 QQVIK
-671 IKNNSSITL
+671 IKNNRSITL
-680 NRLLPNKST
+680 NRLPNKST
-689 GREYNIYVEKILSGK
+689 GKEYNIYVEKILSGK
-704 AYVLVNGKWYALL
+704 AYVLVNEKWYALL

-742 NNENDFCIRIKE
+742 TNGNHFCIRIKE

>member
-11 RIHKMQRFI
+11 SIQEMQRFI
-20 VHPLIK
+20 LHPLIK
-26 NNSIESRLYQNMI
+26 NNSIESRLYQNVI

-68 ILFNYKQ
+68 MLYNYKQ
-75 KRILIMA
+75 NRILIMA

-96 SFLKVLNDQKILVTG
+96 SFLKVLDDQKILVTG
-111 KISPSTRKMV
+111 KISPSTRKMI

-137 RNDLNESRLNLKE
+137 RNDLNESRLNLKD

-171 SKKYM
+171 SKQYM

-198 QQICKNLYIEHIE
+198 QQICNNLYIEHIE
-211 YRNEEDVDVKP
+211 YRNEEDADVKP
-222 YVNPIELKWEFIE
+222 YVNPIELKWEFVE
-235 LSEEYRQII
+235 LSEKYRQII
-244 VLFKSMLQEKLRWLI
+244 LLFKSMLQEKLRWLI
-259 IRGLIKKNNIDY
+259 FRGLIKKNNIDY
-271 VFKRDLLELGEILQ
+271 VFKRDLLELAEILQ

-316 ELIEG
+316 ELIES

-347 DPRMKDIFKLLKN
+347 DPRMKDISKLLEN

-367 IYILDLC
+367 IYILNLC
-374 KKEKLDTCV
+374 KKEKLDTSA
-383 NKKSNVLLNDN
+383 NKNSNVLLND
-394 KSPQI
+394 SMSSQI

-437 MNQTEQSAIL
+437 MKQNEQSVIL

-525 KMKTIFT
+525 KMKTIFNT
-532 SMKTILNPIS
+532 MKTILTPIS
-542 RLPIPYNRMTEL
+542 RVPIPYNRLTDL
-554 ELADLEK
+554 ELADLDK
-561 NLNIEQNKL
+561 NLNIEEKKL
-570 NEKELKYEDSERKV
+570 NEKELKYEDNERKV

-598 PKLQIGM
+598 PKFQIGM
-605 ITKTENNLIEKAY
+605 ITKTENNLIERAY
-618 RYIYNFLI
+618 RHIYNFLI
-626 DERNNKNSSS
+626 DERNNKNS
-636 SSSSFDLSYLHEKFT
+636 FDLSYFRDKFT
-651 FDTYII
+651 FDTHII
-657 LQALKKLEK
+657 LEALKKLEK
-666 QQIIK
+666 QQVIK
-671 IKNNSSITL
+671 IKNNRSITL
-680 NRLLPNKST
+680 NRLPNKST
-689 GREYNIYVEKILSGK
+689 GKEYNIYVEKILSGK
-704 AYVLVNGKWYALL
+704 AYVLVNEKWYALL

-742 NNENDFCIRIKE
+742 TNRNHFCIRIKE

>member
-11 RIHKMQRFI
+11 NIQEMQRFI

-26 NNSIESRLYQNMI
+26 NNSIESRLYQNII

-68 ILFNYKQ
+68 ILYNYKQ
-75 KRILIMA
+75 NRILIMA

-96 SFLKVLNDQKILVTG
+96 SFLKVLDDQKILVTG
-111 KISPSTRKMV
+111 KISPSTRKMI

-137 RNDLNESRLNLKE
+137 RNDLNESRLNLKD

-182 LIVAMT
+182 LLVAMT

-198 QQICKNLYIEHIE
+198 QQICNNLYIEHIE
-211 YRNEEDVDVKP
+211 YRSEEDADVKP
-222 YVNPIELKWEFIE
+222 YVNPIELKWEFVE
-235 LSEEYRQII
+235 LSEKYRQII
-244 VLFKSMLQEKLRWLI
+244 LLFKSMLQEKLRWLI
-259 IRGLIKKNNIDY
+259 FRGLIKKNNIDY
-271 VFKRDLLELGEILQ
+271 VFKRDLLELAEILQ

-316 ELIEG
+316 ELIES

-347 DPRMKDIFKLLKN
+347 DPRMKDIFKLLEN

-367 IYILDLC
+367 IYILNLC
-374 KKEKLDTCV
+374 KKEKLDTSA
-383 NKKSNVLLNDN
+383 NKNPNVLLND
-394 KSPQI
+394 SMSSQI

-437 MNQTEQSAIL
+437 MKQNEQSVIL

-525 KMKTIFT
+525 KMKTIFNT
-532 SMKTILNPIS
+532 MKTILTPIS
-542 RLPIPYNRMTEL
+542 RVPIPYNRLTEL
-554 ELADLEK
+554 ELADLDK
-561 NLNIEQNKL
+561 NLNIEQKKL
-570 NEKELKYEDSERKV
+570 NEKELKYEDNEKKI

-598 PKLQIGM
+598 PKFQIGM
-605 ITKTENNLIEKAY
+605 ITKTENNLIERAY
-618 RYIYNFLI
+618 RHIYNFLI
-626 DERNNKNSSS
+626 DERNNKNS
-636 SSSSFDLSYLHEKFT
+636 FDLSYFRDKFT
-651 FDTYII
+651 FDTHII
-657 LQALKKLEK
+657 LEALKKLEK
-666 QQIIK
+666 QQVIK
-671 IKNNSSITL
+671 IKNNRSITL
-680 NRLLPNKST
+680 NRLPNKST
-689 GREYNIYVEKILSGK
+689 GKEYNIYVEKILSGK
-704 AYVLVNGKWYALL
+704 AYVLVNEKWYALL

-742 NNENDFCIRIKE
+742 TNGNHFCIRIKE

>member
-11 RIHKMQRFI
+11 SIHEMQRFI

-26 NNSIESRLYQNMI
+26 NNSIESRLYQNII

-68 ILFNYKQ
+68 ILYNYKQ
-75 KRILIMA
+75 NRILIMA

-96 SFLKVLNDQKILVTG
+96 SFLKVLDDQKILVTG
-111 KISPSTRKMV
+111 KISPSTRKMI

-137 RNDLNESRLNLKE
+137 RNDLNESRLNLND

-198 QQICKNLYIEHIE
+198 QQICNNLYIEHIE
-211 YRNEEDVDVKP
+211 YRNEEDADVKP
-222 YVNPIELKWEFIE
+222 YVNPIELKWEFVE
-235 LSEEYRQII
+235 LSEKYRQII
-244 VLFKSMLQEKLRWLI
+244 LLFKSMLQEKLRWLI
-259 IRGLIKKNNIDY
+259 FRGLIKKNNIDY
-271 VFKRDLLELGEILQ
+271 VFKRDLLELAEILQ

-316 ELIEG
+316 ELIES

-347 DPRMKDIFKLLKN
+347 DPRMKDISKLLEN

-367 IYILDLC
+367 IYILNLC
-374 KKEKLDTCV
+374 KKEKLDTSA
-383 NKKSNVLLNDN
+383 NKNPNVLLND
-394 KSPQI
+394 SMSSQI

-407 TATHIVDELNKT
+407 TATHIVDELNKM

-437 MNQTEQSAIL
+437 MKQNEQSVIL

-525 KMKTIFT
+525 KMKTIFNT
-532 SMKTILNPIS
+532 MKTILTPIS
-542 RLPIPYNRMTEL
+542 RVPIPYNRLTEL
-554 ELADLEK
+554 ELADLNK
-561 NLNIEQNKL
+561 NLNIEQKKL
-570 NEKELKYEDSERKV
+570 NEKELKYEDNERKV

-598 PKLQIGM
+598 PKFQIGM
-605 ITKTENNLIEKAY
+605 ITKTENNLIDRAY
-618 RYIYNFLI
+618 RHIYNFLI
-626 DERNNKNSSS
+626 DERNNKNS
-636 SSSSFDLSYLHEKFT
+636 FDLSYFRDKFT
-651 FDTYII
+651 FDTHII
-657 LQALKKLEK
+657 LEALKKLEK
-666 QQIIK
+666 QQVIK
-671 IKNNSSITL
+671 IKNNRSITL
-680 NRLLPNKST
+680 NRLPNKST
-689 GREYNIYVEKILSGK
+689 GKEYNIYVEKILSGK
-704 AYVLVNGKWYALL
+704 AYVLVNEKWYALL

-742 NNENDFCIRIKE
+742 TNGNHFCIRIKE

>member
-11 RIHKMQRFI
+11 SIQEMQRFI
-20 VHPLIK
+20 LHPLIK
-26 NNSIESRLYQNMI
+26 NNSIESRLYQNII

-68 ILFNYKQ
+68 ILYNYKQ
-75 KRILIMA
+75 SRILIMA

-96 SFLKVLNDQKILVTG
+96 SFLKVLDDQKILVTG
-111 KISPSTRKMV
+111 KISPSTRKMI

-137 RNDLNESRLNLKE
+137 RNDLNESRLNLKD

-198 QQICKNLYIEHIE
+198 QQICNNLYIEHIE
-211 YRNEEDVDVKP
+211 YRNEEDADVKP
-222 YVNPIELKWEFIE
+222 YVNPIELKWEFVE
-235 LSEEYRQII
+235 LSEKYRQII
-244 VLFKSMLQEKLRWLI
+244 LLFKSMLQEKLRWLI
-259 IRGLIKKNNIDY
+259 FRGLIKKNNIDY
-271 VFKRDLLELGEILQ
+271 VFKRDLLELAEILQ

-316 ELIEG
+316 ELIES

-347 DPRMKDIFKLLKN
+347 DPRMKDISKLLEN

-367 IYILDLC
+367 IYILNLC
-374 KKEKLDTCV
+374 KKEKLDTSA
-383 NKKSNVLLNDN
+383 NKNPNVLLND
-394 KSPQI
+394 SMSSQI

-437 MNQTEQSAIL
+437 MKQNEQSVIL

-525 KMKTIFT
+525 KMKTIFNT
-532 SMKTILNPIS
+532 MKTILTPIS
-542 RLPIPYNRMTEL
+542 RVPIPYNRLTEL
-554 ELADLEK
+554 ELADLDK
-561 NLNIEQNKL
+561 NLNIEQKKL
-570 NEKELKYEDSERKV
+570 NEKELKYEDNERKV
-584 IEKIKVKNAIIDKV
+584 IEKIKVKNSIIDKV
-598 PKLQIGM
+598 PKFQIGM
-605 ITKTENNLIEKAY
+605 ITKTENNLIDRAY
-618 RYIYNFLI
+618 RHIYNFLI
-626 DERNNKNSSS
+626 DERNNKNS
-636 SSSSFDLSYLHEKFT
+636 FDLSYFSDKFT
-651 FDTYII
+651 FDTHII
-657 LQALKKLEK
+657 LEALKKLEK
-666 QQIIK
+666 QQVIK
-671 IKNNSSITL
+671 IKNNRSITL
-680 NRLLPNKST
+680 NRLPNKST
-689 GREYNIYVEKILSGK
+689 GKEYNIYVEKILSGK
-704 AYVLVNGKWYALL
+704 AYVLVNEKWYALL

-742 NNENDFCIRIKE
+742 TNGNHFCIRIKE

>member
-1 MSDFRNKKEE
+1 MSYLSNKKDESM
-11 RIHKMQRFI
+11 HKMQRFI

-26 NNSIESRLYQNMI
+26 NNAIESRLYQNII

-68 ILFNYKQ
+68 TLYNYKQ
-75 KRILIMA
+75 SRILIMA
-82 PTRPLVLQHLLSFS
+82 PTRPLVLQHLTSFS
-96 SFLKVLNDQKILVTG
+96 SFIKVLDDQKILVTG
-111 KISPSTRKMV
+111 KISPSTRKMI
-121 WDNKTIK
+121 WDNKTIQ

-137 RNDLNESRLNLKE
+137 RNDLKESRLNLKD

-160 RAIKDYAYTLI
+160 RAIKDYAYTII

-188 ASPGSDKNRI
+188 ASPGSDQNRI
-198 QQICKNLYIEHIE
+198 QQICNNLYIEHIE
-211 YRNEEDVDVKP
+211 YRNEEDDDVKP
-222 YVNPIELKWEFIE
+222 YVNPIELKWEFLE
-235 LSEEYRQII
+235 LSEKYRQII
-244 VLFKSMLQEKLRWLI
+244 LAFKSMLQEKLRWLI
-259 IRGLIKKNNIDY
+259 FRGLIKKNNIDY
-271 VFKRDLLELGEILQ
+271 VFKRDLLELAEILQ
-285 RNLKFTLNEEK
+285 RNLKFSLNEEK
-296 GPLYLALLNQSAALS
+296 GPLFLALLNQSAALS

-316 ELIEG
+316 ELIES

-347 DPRMKDIFKLLKN
+347 DPRMKDILNLLEN
-360 VTEHPKL
+360 ITEHPKL
-367 IYILDLC
+367 TYILDLC
-374 KKEKLDTCV
+374 KKEGLDNSV
-383 NKKSNVLLNDN
+383 NKNHNLLLNDGQN
-394 KSPQI
+394 SQI

-437 MNQTEQSAIL
+437 MNQNEQSVIL
-447 DSFRKKE
+447 DSFRKKK

-475 VIFYEPVASE
+475 VVFYEPVASE

-514 RILFANKRRIE
+514 RILFASKRRIE
-525 KMKTIFT
+525 KMKTIFN

-542 RLPIPYNRMTEL
+542 RVTVPYNRFTEL
-554 ELADLEK
+554 ELEDLNK
-561 NLNIEQNKL
+561 NLNREQKRINK
-570 NEKELKYEDSERKV
+570 KELKYENTERNV
-584 IEKIKVKNAIIDKV
+584 IDKVKTKNEIIDKV
-598 PKLQIGM
+598 PKFQIGM
-605 ITKTENNLIEKAY
+605 MAKNENNSIEKAY
-618 RYIYNFLI
+618 RHIYDFLI
-626 DERNNKNSSS
+626 NERDNKNS
-636 SSSSFDLSYLHEKFT
+636 FELSYFHEKFK
-651 FDTYII
+651 FDTHII
-657 LQALKKLEK
+657 LQALQKLEK
-666 QQIIK
+666 QQVIK
-671 IKNNSSITL
+671 IKNNGFIIL
-680 NRLLPNKST
+680 NRLPKKST
-689 GREYNIYVEKILSGK
+689 GAEYDICVEKILPGK
-704 AYVLVNGKWYALL
+704 AYVLVNERWYALL

-742 NNENDFCIRIKE
+742 NSGSDFCIRIKE

>member
-1 MSDFRNKKEE
+1 MSDFSNKKEE
-11 RIHKMQRFI
+11 SIHEMQRFI

-26 NNSIESRLYQNMI
+26 NNSIESRLYQNII
-39 FNSSKDKNS
+39 FNSSKNKNS

-68 ILFNYKQ
+68 ILYNYKQ
-75 KRILIMA
+75 SRILIMA

-96 SFLKVLNDQKILVTG
+96 SFLKVLDDQKILVTG
-111 KISPSTRKMV
+111 KISPSTRKMI

-137 RNDLNESRLNLKE
+137 RNDLNESRLDLKD

-176 EQSPNP
+176 QQSPNP
-182 LIVAMT
+182 HIVAMT

-198 QQICKNLYIEHIE
+198 QQICNNLYIEHIE
-211 YRNEEDVDVKP
+211 YRNEEDADVKP
-222 YVNPIELKWEFIE
+222 YVNPIELEWEFLE
-235 LSEEYRQII
+235 LSEKYRQII
-244 VLFKSMLQEKLRWLI
+244 LLFKSMLQEKLRWLI
-259 IRGLIKKNNIDY
+259 FRGLIKKNNIDY
-271 VFKRDLLELGEILQ
+271 VFKRDLLELAEVLQ
-285 RNLKFTLNEEK
+285 RNLKFSLNEEK

-316 ELIEG
+316 ELIES

-347 DPRMKDIFKLLKN
+347 DSRMKDIFKLLEN

-374 KKEKLDTCV
+374 KKEKLDTSA
-383 NKKSNVLLNDN
+383 NKNTNVLLNN
-394 KSPQI
+394 SQSSQI

-407 TATHIVDELNKT
+407 TATHIVEELNKS

-437 MNQTEQSAIL
+437 MNQNEQSVIL

-514 RILFANKRRIE
+514 RILFASKRRIE
-525 KMKTIFT
+525 KMKTIFK

-542 RLPIPYNRMTEL
+542 RVSVPYNRLTEL
-554 ELADLEK
+554 ELVDLDK

-570 NEKELKYEDSERKV
+570 NEKELKYEDNERKV
-584 IEKIKVKNAIIDKV
+584 IEKIKTKNEIMDRV
-598 PKLQIGM
+598 PKFQIGM
-605 ITKTENNLIEKAY
+605 ITKSENNLIEKAY
-618 RYIYNFLI
+618 RHIYDFLI
-626 DERNNKNSSS
+626 DERNNKNL
-636 SSSSFDLSYLHEKFT
+636 FDLSYFHEKFT
-651 FDTYII
+651 FDTHII

-666 QQIIK
+666 QQVIK
-671 IKNNSSITL
+671 LKNNRSITL
-680 NRLLPNKST
+680 NRLPNKTT
-689 GREYNIYVEKILSGK
+689 GTEYNIYVEKILPGK
-704 AYVLVNGKWYALL
+704 AYVLVNERWYALL
-717 NYYDYE
+717 NYYDYD

-742 NNENDFCIRIKE
+742 TNGSDFCIRIKE
-754 IIL
+754 IRL

>member
-11 RIHKMQRFI
+11 NIQEMQRFI

-26 NNSIESRLYQNMI
+26 NNSIESRLYQNII

-68 ILFNYKQ
+68 ILYNYKQ
-75 KRILIMA
+75 NRILIMA

-96 SFLKVLNDQKILVTG
+96 SFLKVLDDQKILVTG
-111 KISPSTRKMV
+111 KISPSTRKMI

-137 RNDLNESRLNLKE
+137 RNDLNESRLNLKD

-198 QQICKNLYIEHIE
+198 QQICNNLYIEHIE
-211 YRNEEDVDVKP
+211 YRNEEDADVKP
-222 YVNPIELKWEFIE
+222 YVNPIELKWEFVE
-235 LSEEYRQII
+235 LSEKYRQII
-244 VLFKSMLQEKLRWLI
+244 LLFKSMLQEKLRWLI
-259 IRGLIKKNNIDY
+259 FRGLIKKNNIDY
-271 VFKRDLLELGEILQ
+271 VFKRDLLELAEILQ

-316 ELIEG
+316 ELIES

-347 DPRMKDIFKLLKN
+347 DPRMKDIFKLLEN

-367 IYILDLC
+367 IYILNLC
-374 KKEKLDTCV
+374 KKEKLDTSA
-383 NKKSNVLLNDN
+383 NKNSNVLLND
-394 KSPQI
+394 SMSSQI

-437 MNQTEQSAIL
+437 MKQNEQSVIL

-525 KMKTIFT
+525 KMKTIFNT
-532 SMKTILNPIS
+532 MKTILTPIS
-542 RLPIPYNRMTEL
+542 RVPIPYNRLTEL
-554 ELADLEK
+554 ELADLNK
-561 NLNIEQNKL
+561 NLNIEQKKL
-570 NEKELKYEDSERKV
+570 NEKELKYEDNEREV

-598 PKLQIGM
+598 PKFQIGM
-605 ITKTENNLIEKAY
+605 ITKTENNLIDRAY
-618 RYIYNFLI
+618 RHIYNFLI
-626 DERNNKNSSS
+626 DERNNKNS
-636 SSSSFDLSYLHEKFT
+636 FDLSYFSDKFT
-651 FDTYII
+651 FDTHII
-657 LQALKKLEK
+657 LEALKKLEK
-666 QQIIK
+666 QQVIK
-671 IKNNSSITL
+671 IKNNRSITL
-680 NRLLPNKST
+680 NRLPNKST
-689 GREYNIYVEKILSGK
+689 GKEYNIYVEKILSGK
-704 AYVLVNGKWYALL
+704 AYVLVNEKWYALL

-742 NNENDFCIRIKE
+742 TNRNHFCIRIKE

>member
-11 RIHKMQRFI
+11 SIHEMQRFI

-26 NNSIESRLYQNMI
+26 NNSIESRLYQNII
-39 FNSSKDKNS
+39 FNLSKDKNS

-68 ILFNYKQ
+68 ILYNYKQ
-75 KRILIMA
+75 SRILIMA

-96 SFLKVLNDQKILVTG
+96 SFLKVLDDQKILVTG

-137 RNDLNESRLNLKE
+137 RNDLNESRLNLKD

-176 EQSPNP
+176 EQSSNP

-198 QQICKNLYIEHIE
+198 QQICNNLYIEHIE
-211 YRNEEDVDVKP
+211 YRNEEDTDVKP
-222 YVNPIELKWEFIE
+222 YVNPIELKWEFLE
-235 LSEEYRQII
+235 LSEKYRQII
-244 VLFKSMLQEKLRWLI
+244 LLFKSMLQEKLRWLI
-259 IRGLIKKNNIDY
+259 FRGLIKKNNIDY
-271 VFKRDLLELGEILQ
+271 VFKRDLLDLAEILQ

-316 ELIEG
+316 ELIES

-347 DPRMKDIFKLLKN
+347 DPRMKDIFKLLEN

-374 KKEKLDTCV
+374 KKEKLDTSA
-383 NKKSNVLLNDN
+383 NKKPNVLLND
-394 KSPQI
+394 SMSSQI

-431 RNNDIG
+431 RDNDIG
-437 MNQTEQSAIL
+437 MNQNEQSVIL

-525 KMKTIFT
+525 KMKTIFN

-542 RLPIPYNRMTEL
+542 RVPIPYNRLTEL
-554 ELADLEK
+554 ELADLDK
-561 NLNIEQNKL
+561 NLNLEQKKV
-570 NEKELKYEDSERKV
+570 NEKELLKYEDNERKV
-584 IEKIKVKNAIIDKV
+584 IEKIKVKNAIIGKV
-598 PKLQIGM
+598 PKFQIGM
-605 ITKTENNLIEKAY
+605 ITKTEDNLIDRAY
-618 RYIYNFLI
+618 RHIYNFLI
-626 DERNNKNSSS
+626 DERNNKNS
-636 SSSSFDLSYLHEKFT
+636 FDLSYFHDKFT
-651 FDTYII
+651 FDTHII

-666 QQIIK
+666 QQVIK
-671 IKNNSSITL
+671 IKNNRSITL
-680 NRLLPNKST
+680 NRLSNKST
-689 GREYNIYVEKILSGK
+689 GREYNIYVEKILPGK
-704 AYVLVNGKWYALL
+704 AYVLVNEKWYALL

-742 NNENDFCIRIKE
+742 TNGNDFCIRIKE

>member
-1 MSDFRNKKEE
+1 MSEFRNKKEE
-11 RIHKMQRFI
+11 SIHEIQRFI

-26 NNSIESRLYQNMI
+26 NNSIESRLYQNII

-68 ILFNYKQ
+68 ILYNYKHT
-75 KRILIMA
+75 RILIMA

-96 SFLKVLNDQKILVTG
+96 SFLKVLDDQKILVTG
-111 KISPSTRKMV
+111 KISPSTRKMI
-121 WDNKTIK
+121 WDNKSIK

-137 RNDLNESRLNLKE
+137 RNDLNESRLNLKD

-160 RAIKDYAYTLI
+160 RAIKEYAYTLI
-171 SKKYM
+171 SKKYI
-176 EQSPNP
+176 EQSTNP

-188 ASPGSDKNRI
+188 ASPSSDKNRI
-198 QQICKNLYIEHIE
+198 QQICNNLYIEHIE
-211 YRNEEDVDVKP
+211 YRNEEDTDVKP
-222 YVNPIELKWEFIE
+222 YVNPIELKWEFVE
-235 LSEEYRQII
+235 LSEKYRQII
-244 VLFKSMLQEKLRWLI
+244 LLFKSMLQEKLRWLI
-259 IRGLIKKNNIDY
+259 FRGLIKKNNIEY
-271 VFKRDLLELGEILQ
+271 VFKRDLLELAEILQ

-316 ELIEG
+316 ELIES

-347 DPRMKDIFKLLKN
+347 DPRMKDIFKLLEN

-367 IYILDLC
+367 LYILNLC
-374 KKEKLDTCV
+374 KKEKLDTSA
-383 NKKSNVLLNDN
+383 NKNHNVLLND
-394 KSPQI
+394 SRSTQI

-407 TATHIVDELNKT
+407 TATHIVDELNKM

-437 MNQTEQSAIL
+437 MNQNEQSVIL

-525 KMKTIFT
+525 KMKTIFN
-532 SMKTILNPIS
+532 SMKTILTPIS
-542 RLPIPYNRMTEL
+542 RVPIPYNRLTEL
-554 ELADLEK
+554 ELADLDK
-561 NLNIEQNKL
+561 NLNIEQKKL
-570 NEKELKYEDSERKV
+570 NKNELKYEDNERKV
-584 IEKIKVKNAIIDKV
+584 IEKVKVKNAKLDQI
-598 PKLQIGM
+598 PKFQIGRM
-605 ITKTENNLIEKAY
+605 SKTENSLIERAY
-618 RYIYNFLI
+618 RHIYNFLI
-626 DERNNKNSSS
+626 NERNDKD
-636 SSSSFDLSYLHEKFT
+636 SFDLSYFRDKFT
-651 FDTYII
+651 FDIHII
-657 LQALKKLEK
+657 LEALKKLEK
-666 QQIIK
+666 QQLIK
-671 IKNNSSITL
+671 LKNNRSITL
-680 NRLLPNKST
+680 NRLPNKST
-689 GREYNIYVEKILSGK
+689 GKEYNIYVEKILSGK
-704 AYVLVNGKWYALL
+704 AYVLVNEKWYALL

-723 GPRNLLKKGSEF
+723 GPRSLLKKGSEF

-742 NNENDFCIRIKE
+742 NNGNDFCIRIKE

>member
-11 RIHKMQRFI
+11 NIQEMQRFI

-26 NNSIESRLYQNMI
+26 NNSIESRLYQNII

-68 ILFNYKQ
+68 ILYNYKQ
-75 KRILIMA
+75 NRILIMA

-96 SFLKVLNDQKILVTG
+96 SFLKVLDDQKILVTG
-111 KISPSTRKMV
+111 KISPSTRKMI

-137 RNDLNESRLNLKE
+137 RNDLNESRLNLKD

-198 QQICKNLYIEHIE
+198 QQICNNLYIEHIE
-211 YRNEEDVDVKP
+211 YRNEEDADVKP
-222 YVNPIELKWEFIE
+222 YVNPIELKWEFVE
-235 LSEEYRQII
+235 LSEKYRQII
-244 VLFKSMLQEKLRWLI
+244 LLFKSMLQEKLRWLI
-259 IRGLIKKNNIDY
+259 FRGLIKKNNVDY
-271 VFKRDLLELGEILQ
+271 VFKRDLLELAEILQ

-316 ELIEG
+316 ELIES

-347 DPRMKDIFKLLKN
+347 DPRMKDIFKLLEN

-367 IYILDLC
+367 IYILNLC
-374 KKEKLDTCV
+374 KKEKLDTSA
-383 NKKSNVLLNDN
+383 NKNPNVLLND
-394 KSPQI
+394 SMSSQI

-437 MNQTEQSAIL
+437 MKQNEQSVIL

-525 KMKTIFT
+525 KMKTIFNT
-532 SMKTILNPIS
+532 MKTILTPIS
-542 RLPIPYNRMTEL
+542 RVPIPYNRLTEL
-554 ELADLEK
+554 ELADLDK
-561 NLNIEQNKL
+561 NLNIEQKKL
-570 NEKELKYEDSERKV
+570 NEKELKYEDNERKV

-598 PKLQIGM
+598 PKFQIGM
-605 ITKTENNLIEKAY
+605 ITKTENNLIERAY
-618 RYIYNFLI
+618 RHIYNFLI
-626 DERNNKNSSS
+626 DERNNKNS
-636 SSSSFDLSYLHEKFT
+636 FDLSYFRDKFT
-651 FDTYII
+651 FDTHII
-657 LQALKKLEK
+657 LEALKKLEK
-666 QQIIK
+666 QQVIK
-671 IKNNSSITL
+671 IKNNRSITL
-680 NRLLPNKST
+680 NRLPNKST
-689 GREYNIYVEKILSGK
+689 GKEYNIYVEKILSGK
-704 AYVLVNGKWYALL
+704 AYVLVNEKWYALL

-742 NNENDFCIRIKE
+742 TNGNHFCIRIKE

>member
-1 MSDFRNKKEE
+1 MSEFRNKKEE
-11 RIHKMQRFI
+11 SIHEIQRFI

-26 NNSIESRLYQNMI
+26 NNSIESRLYQNII

-68 ILFNYKQ
+68 ILYNYKHT
-75 KRILIMA
+75 RILIMA

-96 SFLKVLNDQKILVTG
+96 SFLKVLDDQKILVTG
-111 KISPSTRKMV
+111 KISPSTRKMI
-121 WDNKTIK
+121 WDNKSIK

-137 RNDLNESRLNLKE
+137 RNDLNELRLNLKD

-160 RAIKDYAYTLI
+160 RAIKEYAYTLI
-171 SKKYM
+171 SKKYI
-176 EQSPNP
+176 EQSTNP

-188 ASPGSDKNRI
+188 ASPSSDKNRI
-198 QQICKNLYIEHIE
+198 QQICNNLYIEHIE
-211 YRNEEDVDVKP
+211 YRNEEDTDVKP
-222 YVNPIELKWEFIE
+222 YVNPIELKWEFVE
-235 LSEEYRQII
+235 LSEKYRQII
-244 VLFKSMLQEKLRWLI
+244 LLFKSMLQEKLRWLI
-259 IRGLIKKNNIDY
+259 FRGLIKKNNIEY
-271 VFKRDLLELGEILQ
+271 VFKRDLLELAEILQ

-316 ELIEG
+316 ELIES

-347 DPRMKDIFKLLKN
+347 DPRMKDIFKLLEN

-367 IYILDLC
+367 LYILNLC
-374 KKEKLDTCV
+374 KKEKLDTSA
-383 NKKSNVLLNDN
+383 NKNHNVLLND
-394 KSPQI
+394 SRSTQI

-407 TATHIVDELNKT
+407 TATHIVDELNKM

-437 MNQTEQSAIL
+437 MNQNEQSVIL
-447 DSFRKKE
+447 NSFRKKE

-525 KMKTIFT
+525 KMKTIFN
-532 SMKTILNPIS
+532 SMKTILTPIS
-542 RLPIPYNRMTEL
+542 RVPIPYNRLTEL
-554 ELADLEK
+554 ELADLDK
-561 NLNIEQNKL
+561 NLNIEQKKL
-570 NEKELKYEDSERKV
+570 TKKELKYEDNERKV
-584 IEKIKVKNAIIDKV
+584 IEKVKVKNAKLDQI
-598 PKLQIGM
+598 PKFQIGRM
-605 ITKTENNLIEKAY
+605 SKTENSLIERAY
-618 RYIYNFLI
+618 RHIYNFLI
-626 DERNNKNSSS
+626 DERNDKN
-636 SSSSFDLSYLHEKFT
+636 SFDLSYFRDKFT
-651 FDTYII
+651 FDIHII
-657 LQALKKLEK
+657 LEALKKLEK
-666 QQIIK
+666 QQVIK
-671 IKNNSSITL
+671 LKNNRSITL
-680 NRLLPNKST
+680 NRLPNKST
-689 GREYNIYVEKILSGK
+689 GKEYNIYVEKILSGK
-704 AYVLVNGKWYALL
+704 AYVLVNEKWYALL

-723 GPRNLLKKGSEF
+723 GPRSLLKKGSEF

-742 NNENDFCIRIKE
+742 NNGNDFCIRIKE

>member
-11 RIHKMQRFI
+11 NIQEMQRFI

-26 NNSIESRLYQNMI
+26 NNSIESRLYQNII

-48 LIVLPTSL
+48 LIVLPISL

-68 ILFNYKQ
+68 ILYNYKQ
-75 KRILIMA
+75 NRILIMA

-96 SFLKVLNDQKILVTG
+96 SFLKVLDDQKILVTG
-111 KISPSTRKMV
+111 KISPSTRKMI

-137 RNDLNESRLNLKE
+137 RNDLNESRLNLKD

-198 QQICKNLYIEHIE
+198 QQICNNLYIEHIE
-211 YRNEEDVDVKP
+211 YRNEEDADVKP
-222 YVNPIELKWEFIE
+222 YVNPIELKWEFVE
-235 LSEEYRQII
+235 LSEKYRQII
-244 VLFKSMLQEKLRWLI
+244 LLFKSMLQEKLRWLI
-259 IRGLIKKNNIDY
+259 FRGLIKKNNIDY
-271 VFKRDLLELGEILQ
+271 VFKRDLLELAEILQ

-316 ELIEG
+316 ELIES

-347 DPRMKDIFKLLKN
+347 DPRMKDIFKLLEN

-367 IYILDLC
+367 IYILNLC
-374 KKEKLDTCV
+374 KKEKLDTSG
-383 NKKSNVLLNDN
+383 NKNPNILLND
-394 KSPQI
+394 SMSSQI

-437 MNQTEQSAIL
+437 MKQNEQSVIL

-525 KMKTIFT
+525 KMKTIFNT
-532 SMKTILNPIS
+532 MKTILTPIS
-542 RLPIPYNRMTEL
+542 RVPIPYNRLTEL
-554 ELADLEK
+554 ELADLDK
-561 NLNIEQNKL
+561 NLNIEQKKL
-570 NEKELKYEDSERKV
+570 NEKELKYEDNEKKI

-598 PKLQIGM
+598 PKFQIGM
-605 ITKTENNLIEKAY
+605 ITKTENNLIDRAY
-618 RYIYNFLI
+618 RHIYNFLI
-626 DERNNKNSSS
+626 DERNNKNS
-636 SSSSFDLSYLHEKFT
+636 FDLSYFRDKFT
-651 FDTYII
+651 FDTHII
-657 LQALKKLEK
+657 LEALKKLEK
-666 QQIIK
+666 QQVIK
-671 IKNNSSITL
+671 IKNNRSITL
-680 NRLLPNKST
+680 NRLPNKST
-689 GREYNIYVEKILSGK
+689 GKEYNIYVEKILSGK
-704 AYVLVNGKWYALL
+704 AYVLVNEKWYALL

-742 NNENDFCIRIKE
+742 TNGNHFCIRIKE
-754 IIL
+754 IIF

>member
-1 MSDFRNKKEE
+1 MSDFSNKKEE
-11 RIHKMQRFI
+11 SIHEMQRFI

-26 NNSIESRLYQNMI
+26 NNSIESRLYQNII
-39 FNSSKDKNS
+39 FNSSKNKNS

-68 ILFNYKQ
+68 ILYNYKQ
-75 KRILIMA
+75 SRILIMA

-96 SFLKVLNDQKILVTG
+96 SFLKVLDDQKILVTG
-111 KISPSTRKMV
+111 KISPSTRKMI

-137 RNDLNESRLNLKE
+137 RNDLNESRLDLKD

-176 EQSPNP
+176 QQSPNP
-182 LIVAMT
+182 HIVAMT

-198 QQICKNLYIEHIE
+198 QQICNNLYIEHIE
-211 YRNEEDVDVKP
+211 YRNEEDADVKP
-222 YVNPIELKWEFIE
+222 YVNPIELEWEFLE
-235 LSEEYRQII
+235 LSEKYRQII
-244 VLFKSMLQEKLRWLI
+244 LLFKSMLQEKLRWLI
-259 IRGLIKKNNIDY
+259 FRGLIKKNNIDY
-271 VFKRDLLELGEILQ
+271 VFKRDLLELAEVLQ
-285 RNLKFTLNEEK
+285 RNLKFSLNEEK

-316 ELIEG
+316 ELIES

-347 DPRMKDIFKLLKN
+347 DSRMKDIFKLLEN

-374 KKEKLDTCV
+374 KKDKLDTSA
-383 NKKSNVLLNDN
+383 NKNTNVLLNN
-394 KSPQI
+394 SQNSQI

-407 TATHIVDELNKT
+407 TATHIVEELNKT

-437 MNQTEQSAIL
+437 MNQNEQSVIL

-514 RILFANKRRIE
+514 RILFASKRRIE
-525 KMKTIFT
+525 KMKTIFK

-542 RLPIPYNRMTEL
+542 RVSVPYNRLTEL
-554 ELADLEK
+554 ELVNLDK
-561 NLNIEQNKL
+561 NLNIEQKKL
-570 NEKELKYEDSERKV
+570 NEKELKYEDNERKV
-584 IEKIKVKNAIIDKV
+584 IEKIKTKNEIIDRV
-598 PKLQIGM
+598 PKFQIGM
-605 ITKTENNLIEKAY
+605 ITKSENNLIEKAY
-618 RYIYNFLI
+618 RHIYDFLI
-626 DERNNKNSSS
+626 DERNNKNL
-636 SSSSFDLSYLHEKFT
+636 FDLSYFHEKFT
-651 FDTYII
+651 FDTHII

-666 QQIIK
+666 HQVIK
-671 IKNNSSITL
+671 LKNNRSITL
-680 NRLLPNKST
+680 NRLPNKTT
-689 GREYNIYVEKILSGK
+689 GTEYNIYVEKILPGK
-704 AYVLVNGKWYALL
+704 AYVLVNERWYALL
-717 NYYDYE
+717 NYYDYD

-742 NNENDFCIRIKE
+742 TNGSDFCIRIKE
-754 IIL
+754 IRL

>member
-1 MSDFRNKKEE
+1 MSYLSNKKDESM
-11 RIHKMQRFI
+11 HKMQRFI

-26 NNSIESRLYQNMI
+26 NNAIESRLYQNII

-68 ILFNYKQ
+68 TLYNYKQ
-75 KRILIMA
+75 SRILIMA
-82 PTRPLVLQHLLSFS
+82 PTRPLVLQHLTSFS
-96 SFLKVLNDQKILVTG
+96 SFIKVLDDQKILVTG
-111 KISPSTRKMV
+111 KISPSTRKMI
-121 WDNKTIK
+121 WDNKTIQ

-137 RNDLNESRLNLKE
+137 RNDLKESRLNLKD

-160 RAIKDYAYTLI
+160 RAIKDYAYTII

-188 ASPGSDKNRI
+188 ASPGSDQNRI
-198 QQICKNLYIEHIE
+198 QQICNNLYIEHIE
-211 YRNEEDVDVKP
+211 YRNEEDDDVKP
-222 YVNPIELKWEFIE
+222 YVNPIELKWEFLE
-235 LSEEYRQII
+235 LSEKYRQII
-244 VLFKSMLQEKLRWLI
+244 LAFKSMLQEKLRWLI
-259 IRGLIKKNNIDY
+259 FRGLIKKNNIDY
-271 VFKRDLLELGEILQ
+271 VFKRDLLELAEILQ
-285 RNLKFTLNEEK
+285 RNLKFSLNEEK
-296 GPLYLALLNQSAALS
+296 GPLFLALLNQSAALS

-316 ELIEG
+316 ELIES

-347 DPRMKDIFKLLKN
+347 NPRMKDILNLLEN
-360 VTEHPKL
+360 ITEHPKL
-367 IYILDLC
+367 TYILNLC
-374 KKEKLDTCV
+374 KKEGLDNSV
-383 NKKSNVLLNDN
+383 NKNHNLLLDVGQN
-394 KSPQI
+394 SQI

-437 MNQTEQSAIL
+437 MNQNEQSVIL
-447 DSFRKKE
+447 DSFRKKK

-475 VIFYEPVASE
+475 VVFYEPVASE

-514 RILFANKRRIE
+514 RILFASKRRIE
-525 KMKTIFT
+525 KMKTIFN

-542 RLPIPYNRMTEL
+542 RVTVPYNRFTEL
-554 ELADLEK
+554 ELEDLNK
-561 NLNIEQNKL
+561 NLNREQKRINK
-570 NEKELKYEDSERKV
+570 KELKYENTERNV
-584 IEKIKVKNAIIDKV
+584 IDKV
-598 PKLQIGM
+598 KTKNEIIDNVPKFQIGM
-605 ITKTENNLIEKAY
+605 MAKNENNSIEKAY
-618 RYIYNFLI
+618 RHIYDFLI
-626 DERNNKNSSS
+626 NERDNKNS
-636 SSSSFDLSYLHEKFT
+636 FELSYFHEKFK
-651 FDTYII
+651 FDTHII
-657 LQALKKLEK
+657 LQALQKLEK
-666 QQIIK
+666 QQVIK
-671 IKNNSSITL
+671 IKNNGFIIL
-680 NRLLPNKST
+680 NRLPKKST
-689 GREYNIYVEKILSGK
+689 GEEYDICVEKILPGK
-704 AYVLVNGKWYALL
+704 AYVLVNERWYALL

-742 NNENDFCIRIKE
+742 NSGSDFCIRIKE

>member
-1 MSDFRNKKEE
+1 MSDFKNKKEE
-11 RIHKMQRFI
+11 SIHEIQRFI

-26 NNSIESRLYQNMI
+26 NNSIESRLYQNII

-56 GKTVISALICAE
+56 GKTIISALICAE
-68 ILFNYKQ
+68 ILYNYKHN
-75 KRILIMA
+75 RILIMA

-96 SFLKVLNDQKILVTG
+96 SFLKVLDDQKILVTG
-111 KISPSTRKMV
+111 KISPSTRKMI
-121 WDNKTIK
+121 WDNKSIK

-137 RNDLNESRLNLKE
+137 RNDLNESRLNLKD

-198 QQICKNLYIEHIE
+198 QQICNNLYIEHIE
-211 YRNEEDVDVKP
+211 YRNEEDADVKP
-222 YVNPIELKWEFIE
+222 YVNPIELKWEYVE
-235 LSEEYRQII
+235 LSEKYRQII
-244 VLFKSMLQEKLRWLI
+244 LLFKSMLQEKLRWLI
-259 IRGLIKKNNIDY
+259 FRGLIKKNNIEY
-271 VFKRDLLELGEILQ
+271 VFKRDLLELAEILQ

-296 GPLYLALLNQSAALS
+296 GPLFLALLNQSAALS

-316 ELIEG
+316 ELIES

-347 DPRMKDIFKLLKN
+347 DPRMKDILKLLEN

-367 IYILDLC
+367 LYILNLC
-374 KKEKLDTCV
+374 KKEKLDTSA
-383 NKKSNVLLNDN
+383 NKKPNVLLND
-394 KSPQI
+394 SRSSQI

-437 MNQTEQSAIL
+437 MKQNEQSIIL

-454 FNVLVATSI
+454 FHVLVATSI

-525 KMKTIFT
+525 KMKTIFN
-532 SMKTILNPIS
+532 SMKTILTPIS
-542 RLPIPYNRMTEL
+542 RVPIPYNRLTEL
-554 ELADLEK
+554 ELADLDK
-561 NLNIEQNKL
+561 NLNIEQKKL
-570 NEKELKYEDSERKV
+570 NKKELKYEDNERKI
-584 IEKIKVKNAIIDKV
+584 IEKIKVKKAIIEKV
-598 PKLQIGM
+598 PMFQIGM
-605 ITKTENNLIEKAY
+605 ITKTENNLIERAY
-618 RYIYNFLI
+618 RHIYNFLI
-626 DERNNKNSSS
+626 DERNNKNS
-636 SSSSFDLSYLHEKFT
+636 FDLSYFSDKFT
-651 FDTYII
+651 FDTHII
-657 LQALKKLEK
+657 LEALKKLEK
-666 QQIIK
+666 QQVIK
-671 IKNNSSITL
+671 IKDNRSITL
-680 NRLLPNKST
+680 NRLPNKSA
-689 GREYNIYVEKILSGK
+689 GKEYNIYVEKILPGK
-704 AYVLVNGKWYALL
+704 AYVLVNEKWYALL

-742 NNENDFCIRIKE
+742 NTNGKDFCVRIKE

>member
-1 MSDFRNKKEE
+1 MSDFSNKKEE
-11 RIHKMQRFI
+11 SIHEMQRFI

-26 NNSIESRLYQNMI
+26 NNSIESRLYQNII
-39 FNSSKDKNS
+39 FNSSKNKNS

-68 ILFNYKQ
+68 ILYNYKQ
-75 KRILIMA
+75 SRILIMA

-96 SFLKVLNDQKILVTG
+96 SFLKVLDDQKILVTG
-111 KISPSTRKMV
+111 KISPSTRKMI

-137 RNDLNESRLNLKE
+137 NDLNESRLDLKD

-171 SKKYM
+171 SKKYIQ
-176 EQSPNP
+176 QSPNP
-182 LIVAMT
+182 HIVAMT

-198 QQICKNLYIEHIE
+198 QQICNNLYIEHIE
-211 YRNEEDVDVKP
+211 YRNEEDADVKP
-222 YVNPIELKWEFIE
+222 YVNPIELEWEFLE
-235 LSEEYRQII
+235 LSEKYRQII
-244 VLFKSMLQEKLRWLI
+244 LLFKSMLQEKLRWLI
-259 IRGLIKKNNIDY
+259 FRGLIKKNNIDY
-271 VFKRDLLELGEILQ
+271 VFKRDLLELAEVLQ
-285 RNLKFTLNEEK
+285 RNLKFSLNEEK

-316 ELIEG
+316 ELIES

-347 DPRMKDIFKLLKN
+347 DSRMKDIFKLLEN

-374 KKEKLDTCV
+374 KKEKLDTSA
-383 NKKSNVLLNDN
+383 NKNTNVLLNN
-394 KSPQI
+394 SQSSQI

-407 TATHIVDELNKT
+407 TATHIVEELNKT

-437 MNQTEQSAIL
+437 MNQNEQSVIL
-447 DSFRKKE
+447 DSFRRKE

-514 RILFANKRRIE
+514 RILFASKRRIE
-525 KMKTIFT
+525 KMKTIFK

-542 RLPIPYNRMTEL
+542 RVSAPYNRLTEL
-554 ELADLEK
+554 ELVDLDK
-561 NLNIEQNKL
+561 NLKIEQKKL
-570 NEKELKYEDSERKV
+570 NEKELKYEDNERKV
-584 IEKIKVKNAIIDKV
+584 IEKIKTKKEIIDKV
-598 PKLQIGM
+598 PKFQIGT
-605 ITKTENNLIEKAY
+605 ITKNENNLIEKAS
-618 RYIYNFLI
+618 RHIYDFLI
-626 DERNNKNSSS
+626 DERNNKNL
-636 SSSSFDLSYLHEKFT
+636 FDLSYFHEKFT
-651 FDTYII
+651 FDTHII

-666 QQIIK
+666 QQVIK
-671 IKNNSSITL
+671 LKNNRSITL
-680 NRLLPNKST
+680 NRLQNKTT
-689 GREYNIYVEKILSGK
+689 GTEYNIYVEKILPGK
-704 AYVLVNGKWYALL
+704 AYVLVNERWYALL
-717 NYYDYE
+717 NYYDYD

-742 NNENDFCIRIKE
+742 TNGSDFCIRIKE
-754 IIL
+754 IRL

>member
-11 RIHKMQRFI
+11 NIQEIQRFI

-26 NNSIESRLYQNMI
+26 NNSIESRLYQNII

-68 ILFNYKQ
+68 ILYNYKQ
-75 KRILIMA
+75 NRILIMA

-96 SFLKVLNDQKILVTG
+96 SFLKVLDDQKILVTG
-111 KISPSTRKMV
+111 KISPSTRKMI

-137 RNDLNESRLNLKE
+137 RNDLNESRLNLKD

-198 QQICKNLYIEHIE
+198 QQICNNLYIEHIE
-211 YRNEEDVDVKP
+211 YRNEEDADVKP
-222 YVNPIELKWEFIE
+222 YVNPIELKWEFVE
-235 LSEEYRQII
+235 LSEKYRQII
-244 VLFKSMLQEKLRWLI
+244 LLFKSMLQEKLRWLI
-259 IRGLIKKNNIDY
+259 FRGLIKKNNIDY
-271 VFKRDLLELGEILQ
+271 VFKRDLLELAEILQ

-316 ELIEG
+316 ELIES

-347 DPRMKDIFKLLKN
+347 DPRMKDIFKLLEN

-367 IYILDLC
+367 IYILNLC
-374 KKEKLDTCV
+374 KKEKLDTSA
-383 NKKSNVLLNDN
+383 NKNPNVLLND
-394 KSPQI
+394 SMSSQI

-437 MNQTEQSAIL
+437 MKQNEQSVIL

-525 KMKTIFT
+525 KMKTIFNT
-532 SMKTILNPIS
+532 MKTILTPIS
-542 RLPIPYNRMTEL
+542 RVPIPYNRLTEL
-554 ELADLEK
+554 ELADLDK
-561 NLNIEQNKL
+561 NLNIEQKKL
-570 NEKELKYEDSERKV
+570 NEKELKYEDNERKV

-598 PKLQIGM
+598 PKFQIGM
-605 ITKTENNLIEKAY
+605 ITKTENNLIDRAY
-618 RYIYNFLI
+618 RHIYNFLI
-626 DERNNKNSSS
+626 DERNNKNS
-636 SSSSFDLSYLHEKFT
+636 FDLSYFSDKFT
-651 FDTYII
+651 FDTHII
-657 LQALKKLEK
+657 LEALKKLEK
-666 QQIIK
+666 QQVIK
-671 IKNNSSITL
+671 IKNNRSITL
-680 NRLLPNKST
+680 NRLPNKST
-689 GREYNIYVEKILSGK
+689 GKEYNIYVEKILSGK
-704 AYVLVNGKWYALL
+704 AYVLVNEKWYALL

-742 NNENDFCIRIKE
+742 TNGNHFCIRIKE

>member
-11 RIHKMQRFI
+11 SIHEMQRFI

-26 NNSIESRLYQNMI
+26 NNSIESRLYQNII
-39 FNSSKDKNS
+39 FNLSKDKNS

-68 ILFNYKQ
+68 ILYNYKQ
-75 KRILIMA
+75 SRILIMA

-96 SFLKVLNDQKILVTG
+96 SFLKVLDDQKILVTG

-137 RNDLNESRLNLKE
+137 RNDLNESRLNLKD

-176 EQSPNP
+176 EQSSNP

-198 QQICKNLYIEHIE
+198 QQICNNLYIEHIE
-211 YRNEEDVDVKP
+211 YRNEEDTDVKP
-222 YVNPIELKWEFIE
+222 YVNPIELKWEFLE
-235 LSEEYRQII
+235 LSEKYRQII
-244 VLFKSMLQEKLRWLI
+244 LLFKSMLQEKLRWLI
-259 IRGLIKKNNIDY
+259 FRGLIKKNNIDY
-271 VFKRDLLELGEILQ
+271 VFKRDLLDLAEILQ

-316 ELIEG
+316 ELIES

-347 DPRMKDIFKLLKN
+347 DPRMKDIFKLLEN

-374 KKEKLDTCV
+374 KKEKLDTSA
-383 NKKSNVLLNDN
+383 NKKPNVLLND
-394 KSPQI
+394 SMSSQI

-431 RNNDIG
+431 RDNDIG
-437 MNQTEQSAIL
+437 MNQNEQSVIL

-525 KMKTIFT
+525 KMKTIFN

-542 RLPIPYNRMTEL
+542 RVPIPYNRLTEL
-554 ELADLEK
+554 ELADLDK
-561 NLNIEQNKL
+561 NLNLEQKKL
-570 NEKELKYEDSERKV
+570 NEKELLKYEDNERKV

-598 PKLQIGM
+598 PKFQIGK
-605 ITKTENNLIEKAY
+605 ITKTENNLIDRAY
-618 RYIYNFLI
+618 RHIYNFLI
-626 DERNNKNSSS
+626 DERNNKNS
-636 SSSSFDLSYLHEKFT
+636 FDLSYFHDKFT
-651 FDTYII
+651 FDRHII

-666 QQIIK
+666 QQVIK
-671 IKNNSSITL
+671 IKNNRSITL
-680 NRLLPNKST
+680 NRLPNKST
-689 GREYNIYVEKILSGK
+689 GREYNIYVNKILPGK
-704 AYVLVNGKWYALL
+704 AYVLVNEKWYALL

-742 NNENDFCIRIKE
+742 INGNDFCIRIKE